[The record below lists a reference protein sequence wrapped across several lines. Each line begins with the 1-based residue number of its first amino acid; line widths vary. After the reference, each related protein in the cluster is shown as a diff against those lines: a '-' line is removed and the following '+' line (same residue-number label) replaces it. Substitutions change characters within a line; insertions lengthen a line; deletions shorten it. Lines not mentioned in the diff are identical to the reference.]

1 MELTIKIIQVIIAL
15 VLLSVWL
22 IRPQMETRYRGGDAK
37 NMKEEFA
44 FYGLPSWFMILIGIL
59 KVAAALLL
67 IAGLWF
73 PVLVHYTSLAVA
85 LLMAGALSMHIKVK
99 DAIIKSLPALTLLV
113 LSLVVFF
120 LT

>member
-1 MELTIKIIQVIIAL
+1 MELAIKIIQIIISL

-22 IRPQMETRYRGGDAK
+22 IRPQMETKYRGGNAK

-44 FYGLPSWFMILIGIL
+44 VYGLPSWFMKLIGIF
-59 KVAAALLL
+59 KVSAAILL

-73 PVLVHYTSLAVA
+73 PFVVHYTALGLV

-99 DAIIKSLPALTLLV
+99 DPVIKFLPALTLFV
-113 LSLVVFF
+113 LSLVLFF